1 MFDAKQLLEAMTAS
15 ASKPASATPGQGGLG
30 DLLGQLLGGAN
41 QQQRPDVRNM
51 AAETQPPAQQQGGGL
66 GDLLGGVLGKLQG
79 DPNAPRQP
87 MDQSRQAAPGGLG
100 GIGDVLGNIFGQAT
114 QGVKEG
120 AGRINDAT
128 GAGTKVDD
136 LLRQLTGGQ
145 ASGDMIAKVKE
156 LIGNNP
162 MAAGAVLG
170 GLGAL
175 VGGTRTGRSLAFDAA
190 KVGGL
195 VLIGGLAY
203 KAWQNHQA
211 GKPLISGRDASPQK
225 LAVAAP
231 DGSGFEEAAQSNEN
245 ALLYLRAM
253 IAAAAADG
261 EIDETEFKRITGN
274 LEQLGFNEQAREF
287 LEQEFQQPATPEDL
301 AQAAAS
307 PEVRVQVYTAA
318 RLSIEP
324 DTAEEQEWLQSLA
337 GALELD
343 QDLKAQIDAAAKSVK
358 V

>member
-15 ASKPASATPGQGGLG
+15 AAKPASPVQGQGGLG
-30 DLLGQLLGGAN
+30 DLLGQILGGAN
-41 QQQRPDVRNM
+41 QQPRPDVRNM
-51 AAETQPPAQQQGGGL
+51 AAAPDAPVQQGGGL
-66 GDLLGGVLGKLQG
+66 GDVLGGLLGKLQG
-79 DPNAPRQP
+79 GQQNAPLSPDQQRQP
-87 MDQSRQAAPGGLG
+87 GPGGLG

-128 GAGTKVDD
+128 GAGQKVDD
-136 LLRQLTGGQ
+136 LLRQLTGGK

-170 GLGAL
+170 GLGAI
-175 VGGTRTGRSLAFDAA
+175 VGGTKTGRSLAFDAA

-225 LAVAAP
+225 LAQAAP
-231 DGSGFEEAAQSNEN
+231 DGSGFEEAAQTNEN

-261 EIDETEFKRITGN
+261 EIDEDEFKRITGN
-274 LEQLGFNEQAREF
+274 LQQLGFNEDAREF

-301 AQAAAS
+301 AQSANS
-307 PEVRVQVYTAA
+307 PEVRTQVYTAA
-318 RLSIEP
+318 RIAIEP
-324 DTAEEQEWLQSLA
+324 DSTEENEWLQALA
-337 GALELD
+337 NALGLE
-343 QDLKAQIDAAAKSVK
+343 QNLKQQIDAAARGVK
-358 V
+358 A